1 MTGLCVWALQAGQ
14 FESRKRSKGG
24 CNVEYM
30 PIHLTLES
38 GAVSRGLLPILN
50 ARAHSTISYPTMAVG
65 APSLRAMPFWLYK
78 GYNLHPLAELKPL
91 ISSLQRSPC
100 QSFTHGFLPV
110 AHALKIFLRTKASY
124 DAFER

>member
-14 FESRKRSKGG
+14 FESRRRSKGG

-30 PIHLTLES
+30 SIPLTLES
-38 GAVSRGLLPILN
+38 GTVSRGLLPILN

-78 GYNLHPLAELKPL
+78 GYNLHILAELKAL
-91 ISSLQRSPC
+91 IFSLQRIPC
-100 QSFTHGFLPV
+100 QSFTHGFYRSP
-110 AHALKIFLRTKASY
+110 HELKIFLRTKEPYGS
-124 DAFER
+124 FER